1 MMAENKT
8 SKNMEIFAKY
18 LEDNQEVAQR
28 YAAMTPAEKKEF
40 EENFFKQ
47 ARVERLNQLN
57 RGRNSDEWQL
67 TLDNINMNV
76 LTAMNKAPANLAK
89 MPPQK
94 RRDTIDT
101 ILDSFTP
108 EENSQFLTL
117 SNQAKKQLLENFP
130 PKKLVATAQ
139 KLEELI
145 SQTDN
150 AATKQALTSQFNMVN
165 EEIALTINEIASGK
179 IVIDQTN
186 IADVYDGVNLMLD
199 YADKKA
205 PNGQPTPLTAG
216 IRRDILEPQIA
227 IYDEAHG
234 LKDLTPADLAKVE
247 LNYKKASKMA
257 DKLPLD
263 PNIATVLGNLEFM
276 DADGKPEK
284 DQKAQQA
291 LLVETIKAEAARN
304 LAGSKADITEDMVSV
319 EVAKVAATR
328 IGALVMGSEFAM
340 AQNQAQAQAALTGL
354 LNGQK
359 YQVSNSGFVGYN
371 AEYTNSSM
379 GYMDRLAKKIGNT
392 APVLGQMY
400 KRVKKF
406 DKTCIERFD
415 PAYSQT
421 KKLTKV
427 MRNNCLRS
435 APMAALGMTL
445 THVQPYGAMVMA
457 GVCAGYAAVRLIKS
471 YRKASKEAKARGEKF
486 GFMGFMKKHGI
497 DVAITAISATGTALG
512 MPWLGKAAMGLNA
525 GRTAVKTFMEKRKE
539 GDKFWKAAGKAAAAA
554 SVTAVTTYAAASIT
568 SHALQATGFGSWL
581 DNQFGRTIETGEW
594 VQDKEAHKSFSYSE
608 KDIQSAEKFNETPS
622 RHFEYVGKGHTVAD
636 YNNPDNY
643 ENRAWY
649 SEEQHE
655 AATRSIREQMTKQ
668 GWEEGSEEVM
678 LKKLASFTREYANP
692 DHPLNDG
699 SGRTVGEAFTCKD
712 GNYSVNPQQLLDKVL
727 AGEPMNATDGRL
739 LHNLQFAS
747 SPQGHALVDVGI
759 KPEELY
765 SYDTGKPH
773 GVIIDEKAGSG
784 HWETKEVTIPAE
796 PGVFVPAIPYDE
808 QYQAQMLKLN
818 ERVGARGH
826 FWATV
831 NKVIVP
837 PQDKLPSQGKVPGGA
852 DLPPQDKTP
861 DRTVPPQ
868 QGQVSP
874 TTSLDERLGN
884 GIYEPVIDGV
894 NPEASKDAQA
904 VEFGPNYENKPGK
917 KPVKGIFSKIIGR
930 FKGGHNK

>member
-304 LAGSKADITEDMVSV
+304 LAGSKADITEDMVSA

-359 YQVSNSGFVGYN
+359 YQVSNSGFIGYN

-406 DKTCIERFD
+406 DKACIERFD

-427 MRNNCLRS
+427 MRSNCLRS

-554 SVTAVTTYAAASIT
+554 SVTAVTAALLKPANGYRIRKRINLSVTARKTFKVPKNSTKRPAAILNMSAKDIPLPIT
-568 SHALQATGFGSWL
+568 TI
-581 DNQFGRTIETGEW
+581 RTI
-594 VQDKEAHKSFSYSE
+594 
-608 KDIQSAEKFNETPS
+608 
-622 RHFEYVGKGHTVAD
+622 
-636 YNNPDNY
+636 
-643 ENRAWY
+643 
-649 SEEQHE
+649 
-655 AATRSIREQMTKQ
+655 TK
-668 GWEEGSEEVM
+668 
-678 LKKLASFTREYANP
+678 T
-692 DHPLNDG
+692 
-699 SGRTVGEAFTCKD
+699 
-712 GNYSVNPQQLLDKVL
+712 
-727 AGEPMNATDGRL
+727 
-739 LHNLQFAS
+739 
-747 SPQGHALVDVGI
+747 
-759 KPEELY
+759 
-765 SYDTGKPH
+765 
-773 GVIIDEKAGSG
+773 
-784 HWETKEVTIPAE
+784 
-796 PGVFVPAIPYDE
+796 
-808 QYQAQMLKLN
+808 
-818 ERVGARGH
+818 
-826 FWATV
+826 
-831 NKVIVP
+831 
-837 PQDKLPSQGKVPGGA
+837 VPGTA
-852 DLPPQDKTP
+852 KNSMKRQ
-861 DRTVPPQ
+861 
-868 QGQVSP
+868 
-874 TTSLDERLGN
+874 
-884 GIYEPVIDGV
+884 PVLS
-894 NPEASKDAQA
+894 ESK
-904 VEFGPNYENKPGK
+904 
-917 KPVKGIFSKIIGR
+917 
-930 FKGGHNK
+930 

>member
-1 MMAENKT
+1 MAENKT

-304 LAGSKADITEDMVSV
+304 LAGSKADITEDMVSA

-359 YQVSNSGFVGYN
+359 YQVSNSGFIGYN

-406 DKTCIERFD
+406 DKACIERFD

-554 SVTAVTTYAAASIT
+554 SVTAVRLTPPPRLPATLCRRPGSVLGWIT
-568 SHALQATGFGSWL
+568 SSAAPLKPANGYRIRKRINLSVTARKTFKVPKNSMKRPAAIL
-581 DNQFGRTIETGEW
+581 NMSAKDIPLPITTIRTI
-594 VQDKEAHKSFSYSE
+594 
-608 KDIQSAEKFNETPS
+608 
-622 RHFEYVGKGHTVAD
+622 
-636 YNNPDNY
+636 
-643 ENRAWY
+643 
-649 SEEQHE
+649 
-655 AATRSIREQMTKQ
+655 TK
-668 GWEEGSEEVM
+668 
-678 LKKLASFTREYANP
+678 T
-692 DHPLNDG
+692 
-699 SGRTVGEAFTCKD
+699 
-712 GNYSVNPQQLLDKVL
+712 
-727 AGEPMNATDGRL
+727 
-739 LHNLQFAS
+739 
-747 SPQGHALVDVGI
+747 
-759 KPEELY
+759 
-765 SYDTGKPH
+765 
-773 GVIIDEKAGSG
+773 
-784 HWETKEVTIPAE
+784 
-796 PGVFVPAIPYDE
+796 
-808 QYQAQMLKLN
+808 
-818 ERVGARGH
+818 
-826 FWATV
+826 
-831 NKVIVP
+831 
-837 PQDKLPSQGKVPGGA
+837 VPGTA
-852 DLPPQDKTP
+852 KKSMKRQ
-861 DRTVPPQ
+861 
-868 QGQVSP
+868 
-874 TTSLDERLGN
+874 
-884 GIYEPVIDGV
+884 PVLS
-894 NPEASKDAQA
+894 ESK
-904 VEFGPNYENKPGK
+904 
-917 KPVKGIFSKIIGR
+917 
-930 FKGGHNK
+930 

>member
-263 PNIATVLGNLEFM
+263 PNIATC
-276 DADGKPEK
+276 
-284 DQKAQQA
+284 
-291 LLVETIKAEAARN
+291 LL
-304 LAGSKADITEDMVSV
+304 
-319 EVAKVAATR
+319 
-328 IGALVMGSEFAM
+328 
-340 AQNQAQAQAALTGL
+340 
-354 LNGQK
+354 
-359 YQVSNSGFVGYN
+359 
-371 AEYTNSSM
+371 YTS
-379 GYMDRLAKKIGNT
+379 
-392 APVLGQMY
+392 
-400 KRVKKF
+400 
-406 DKTCIERFD
+406 
-415 PAYSQT
+415 
-421 KKLTKV
+421 
-427 MRNNCLRS
+427 
-435 APMAALGMTL
+435 
-445 THVQPYGAMVMA
+445 
-457 GVCAGYAAVRLIKS
+457 
-471 YRKASKEAKARGEKF
+471 
-486 GFMGFMKKHGI
+486 
-497 DVAITAISATGTALG
+497 
-512 MPWLGKAAMGLNA
+512 
-525 GRTAVKTFMEKRKE
+525 
-539 GDKFWKAAGKAAAAA
+539 
-554 SVTAVTTYAAASIT
+554 
-568 SHALQATGFGSWL
+568 
-581 DNQFGRTIETGEW
+581 
-594 VQDKEAHKSFSYSE
+594 
-608 KDIQSAEKFNETPS
+608 PS
-622 RHFEYVGKGHTVAD
+622 PRD
-636 YNNPDNY
+636 
-643 ENRAWY
+643 
-649 SEEQHE
+649 
-655 AATRSIREQMTKQ
+655 
-668 GWEEGSEEVM
+668 
-678 LKKLASFTREYANP
+678 
-692 DHPLNDG
+692 
-699 SGRTVGEAFTCKD
+699 
-712 GNYSVNPQQLLDKVL
+712 
-727 AGEPMNATDGRL
+727 
-739 LHNLQFAS
+739 
-747 SPQGHALVDVGI
+747 
-759 KPEELY
+759 
-765 SYDTGKPH
+765 
-773 GVIIDEKAGSG
+773 
-784 HWETKEVTIPAE
+784 
-796 PGVFVPAIPYDE
+796 
-808 QYQAQMLKLN
+808 
-818 ERVGARGH
+818 
-826 FWATV
+826 
-831 NKVIVP
+831 
-837 PQDKLPSQGKVPGGA
+837 
-852 DLPPQDKTP
+852 
-861 DRTVPPQ
+861 
-868 QGQVSP
+868 
-874 TTSLDERLGN
+874 
-884 GIYEPVIDGV
+884 
-894 NPEASKDAQA
+894 
-904 VEFGPNYENKPGK
+904 
-917 KPVKGIFSKIIGR
+917 
-930 FKGGHNK
+930 

>member
-1 MMAENKT
+1 MAENKT

-304 LAGSKADITEDMVSV
+304 LAGSKADITEDMVSA

-359 YQVSNSGFVGYN
+359 YQVSNSGFIGYN

-406 DKTCIERFD
+406 DKACIERFD

-427 MRNNCLRS
+427 MRSNCLRS

-512 MPWLGKAAMGLNA
+512 MPWQSGNGTECRTHRRENLYGKAQ
-525 GRTAVKTFMEKRKE
+525 GRRQILE
-539 GDKFWKAAGKAAAAA
+539 
-554 SVTAVTTYAAASIT
+554 
-568 SHALQATGFGSWL
+568 
-581 DNQFGRTIETGEW
+581 
-594 VQDKEAHKSFSYSE
+594 
-608 KDIQSAEKFNETPS
+608 
-622 RHFEYVGKGHTVAD
+622 
-636 YNNPDNY
+636 
-643 ENRAWY
+643 
-649 SEEQHE
+649 
-655 AATRSIREQMTKQ
+655 
-668 GWEEGSEEVM
+668 
-678 LKKLASFTREYANP
+678 
-692 DHPLNDG
+692 
-699 SGRTVGEAFTCKD
+699 SGRESRRGRF
-712 GNYSVNPQQLLDKVL
+712 GNRGYDLRRRLDYQPRFAGDRVRFL
-727 AGEPMNATDGRL
+727 AG
-739 LHNLQFAS
+739 
-747 SPQGHALVDVGI
+747 
-759 KPEELY
+759 
-765 SYDTGKPH
+765 
-773 GVIIDEKAGSG
+773 
-784 HWETKEVTIPAE
+784 
-796 PGVFVPAIPYDE
+796 
-808 QYQAQMLKLN
+808 
-818 ERVGARGH
+818 
-826 FWATV
+826 
-831 NKVIVP
+831 
-837 PQDKLPSQGKVPGGA
+837 
-852 DLPPQDKTP
+852 
-861 DRTVPPQ
+861 
-868 QGQVSP
+868 
-874 TTSLDERLGN
+874 
-884 GIYEPVIDGV
+884 
-894 NPEASKDAQA
+894 
-904 VEFGPNYENKPGK
+904 
-917 KPVKGIFSKIIGR
+917 
-930 FKGGHNK
+930 

>member
-1 MMAENKT
+1 MAENKT

-304 LAGSKADITEDMVSV
+304 LAGSKADITEDMVSA

-359 YQVSNSGFVGYN
+359 YQVSNSGFIGYN

-406 DKTCIERFD
+406 DKACIERFD

-608 KDIQSAEKFNETPS
+608 KDIRKIQ
-622 RHFEYVGKGHTVAD
+622 R
-636 YNNPDNY
+636 
-643 ENRAWY
+643 
-649 SEEQHE
+649 
-655 AATRSIREQMTKQ
+655 
-668 GWEEGSEEVM
+668 
-678 LKKLASFTREYANP
+678 
-692 DHPLNDG
+692 
-699 SGRTVGEAFTCKD
+699 
-712 GNYSVNPQQLLDKVL
+712 
-727 AGEPMNATDGRL
+727 NA
-739 LHNLQFAS
+739 Q
-747 SPQGHALVDVGI
+747 
-759 KPEELY
+759 
-765 SYDTGKPH
+765 
-773 GVIIDEKAGSG
+773 
-784 HWETKEVTIPAE
+784 
-796 PGVFVPAIPYDE
+796 
-808 QYQAQMLKLN
+808 
-818 ERVGARGH
+818 
-826 FWATV
+826 
-831 NKVIVP
+831 P
-837 PQDKLPSQGKVPGGA
+837 P
-852 DLPPQDKTP
+852 
-861 DRTVPPQ
+861 
-868 QGQVSP
+868 
-874 TTSLDERLGN
+874 
-884 GIYEPVIDGV
+884 
-894 NPEASKDAQA
+894 
-904 VEFGPNYENKPGK
+904 F
-917 KPVKGIFSKIIGR
+917 
-930 FKGGHNK
+930 

>member
-304 LAGSKADITEDMVSV
+304 LAGSKADITEDMVSA

-622 RHFEYVGKGHTVAD
+622 RHFEYKSCFPLIFLV
-636 YNNPDNY
+636 
-643 ENRAWY
+643 
-649 SEEQHE
+649 
-655 AATRSIREQMTKQ
+655 IF
-668 GWEEGSEEVM
+668 
-678 LKKLASFTREYANP
+678 LA
-692 DHPLNDG
+692 
-699 SGRTVGEAFTCKD
+699 
-712 GNYSVNPQQLLDKVL
+712 
-727 AGEPMNATDGRL
+727 
-739 LHNLQFAS
+739 
-747 SPQGHALVDVGI
+747 
-759 KPEELY
+759 
-765 SYDTGKPH
+765 
-773 GVIIDEKAGSG
+773 
-784 HWETKEVTIPAE
+784 
-796 PGVFVPAIPYDE
+796 
-808 QYQAQMLKLN
+808 
-818 ERVGARGH
+818 
-826 FWATV
+826 
-831 NKVIVP
+831 
-837 PQDKLPSQGKVPGGA
+837 KVPYIV
-852 DLPPQDKTP
+852 Q
-861 DRTVPPQ
+861 
-868 QGQVSP
+868 
-874 TTSLDERLGN
+874 
-884 GIYEPVIDGV
+884 
-894 NPEASKDAQA
+894 
-904 VEFGPNYENKPGK
+904 
-917 KPVKGIFSKIIGR
+917 
-930 FKGGHNK
+930 

>member
-1 MMAENKT
+1 M
-8 SKNMEIFAKY
+8 
-18 LEDNQEVAQR
+18 
-28 YAAMTPAEKKEF
+28 
-40 EENFFKQ
+40 
-47 ARVERLNQLN
+47 
-57 RGRNSDEWQL
+57 
-67 TLDNINMNV
+67 
-76 LTAMNKAPANLAK
+76 
-89 MPPQK
+89 
-94 RRDTIDT
+94 
-101 ILDSFTP
+101 
-108 EENSQFLTL
+108 
-117 SNQAKKQLLENFP
+117 
-130 PKKLVATAQ
+130 
-139 KLEELI
+139 
-145 SQTDN
+145 
-150 AATKQALTSQFNMVN
+150 
-165 EEIALTINEIASGK
+165 
-179 IVIDQTN
+179 
-186 IADVYDGVNLMLD
+186 
-199 YADKKA
+199 
-205 PNGQPTPLTAG
+205 
-216 IRRDILEPQIA
+216 
-227 IYDEAHG
+227 
-234 LKDLTPADLAKVE
+234 
-247 LNYKKASKMA
+247 
-257 DKLPLD
+257 
-263 PNIATVLGNLEFM
+263 
-276 DADGKPEK
+276 
-284 DQKAQQA
+284 
-291 LLVETIKAEAARN
+291 
-304 LAGSKADITEDMVSV
+304 
-319 EVAKVAATR
+319 
-328 IGALVMGSEFAM
+328 
-340 AQNQAQAQAALTGL
+340 
-354 LNGQK
+354 
-359 YQVSNSGFVGYN
+359 
-371 AEYTNSSM
+371 
-379 GYMDRLAKKIGNT
+379 
-392 APVLGQMY
+392 
-400 KRVKKF
+400 
-406 DKTCIERFD
+406 
-415 PAYSQT
+415 
-421 KKLTKV
+421 
-427 MRNNCLRS
+427 
-435 APMAALGMTL
+435 
-445 THVQPYGAMVMA
+445 
-457 GVCAGYAAVRLIKS
+457 
-471 YRKASKEAKARGEKF
+471 
-486 GFMGFMKKHGI
+486 
-497 DVAITAISATGTALG
+497 
-512 MPWLGKAAMGLNA
+512 
-525 GRTAVKTFMEKRKE
+525 
-539 GDKFWKAAGKAAAAA
+539 
-554 SVTAVTTYAAASIT
+554 
-568 SHALQATGFGSWL
+568 QATGFGSWL

-649 SEEQHE
+649 SEEEHE

-861 DRTVPPQ
+861 GRTVPPQ

>member
-304 LAGSKADITEDMVSV
+304 LAGSKADITEDMVSA

-359 YQVSNSGFVGYN
+359 YQVSNSGFIGYN

-406 DKTCIERFD
+406 DKACIERFD

-554 SVTAVTTYAAASIT
+554 SVTAVRLTPPPRLPATLCRRPGSVLGWIT
-568 SHALQATGFGSWL
+568 SSAAPLKPANGYRIRKRINLSVTARKTFKVPKNSTKRPAAIL
-581 DNQFGRTIETGEW
+581 NMSAKDIPLPITTIRTIMKT
-594 VQDKEAHKSFSYSE
+594 
-608 KDIQSAEKFNETPS
+608 
-622 RHFEYVGKGHTVAD
+622 
-636 YNNPDNY
+636 
-643 ENRAWY
+643 
-649 SEEQHE
+649 
-655 AATRSIREQMTKQ
+655 
-668 GWEEGSEEVM
+668 
-678 LKKLASFTREYANP
+678 
-692 DHPLNDG
+692 
-699 SGRTVGEAFTCKD
+699 
-712 GNYSVNPQQLLDKVL
+712 
-727 AGEPMNATDGRL
+727 
-739 LHNLQFAS
+739 
-747 SPQGHALVDVGI
+747 
-759 KPEELY
+759 
-765 SYDTGKPH
+765 
-773 GVIIDEKAGSG
+773 
-784 HWETKEVTIPAE
+784 
-796 PGVFVPAIPYDE
+796 
-808 QYQAQMLKLN
+808 
-818 ERVGARGH
+818 
-826 FWATV
+826 
-831 NKVIVP
+831 
-837 PQDKLPSQGKVPGGA
+837 VPGTA
-852 DLPPQDKTP
+852 KNSMKRQ
-861 DRTVPPQ
+861 
-868 QGQVSP
+868 
-874 TTSLDERLGN
+874 
-884 GIYEPVIDGV
+884 PVLS
-894 NPEASKDAQA
+894 ESK
-904 VEFGPNYENKPGK
+904 
-917 KPVKGIFSKIIGR
+917 
-930 FKGGHNK
+930 

>member
-276 DADGKPEK
+276 DADGKPKK

-304 LAGSKADITEDMVSV
+304 LAGSKADITEDMVSA

-406 DKTCIERFD
+406 DKACIERFD

-445 THVQPYGAMVMA
+445 IVLSVDAIAISLALHSATKGKLSKSKIILRDTENNA
-457 GVCAGYAAVRLIKS
+457 AGYRSNKDMEIFLGKEGVTTTVLRPTGMAEFDGVRLNVVS
-471 YRKASKEAKARGEKF
+471 EGEF
-486 GFMGFMKKHGI
+486 VQSG
-497 DVAITAISATGTALG
+497 
-512 MPWLGKAAMGLNA
+512 
-525 GRTAVKTFMEKRKE
+525 VKVRIVSVE
-539 GDKFWKAAGKAAAAA
+539 G
-554 SVTAVTTYAAASIT
+554 SRVLV
-568 SHALQATGFGSWL
+568 
-581 DNQFGRTIETGEW
+581 RTIET
-594 VQDKEAHKSFSYSE
+594 
-608 KDIQSAEKFNETPS
+608 
-622 RHFEYVGKGHTVAD
+622 
-636 YNNPDNY
+636 
-643 ENRAWY
+643 
-649 SEEQHE
+649 
-655 AATRSIREQMTKQ
+655 
-668 GWEEGSEEVM
+668 
-678 LKKLASFTREYANP
+678 
-692 DHPLNDG
+692 
-699 SGRTVGEAFTCKD
+699 
-712 GNYSVNPQQLLDKVL
+712 
-727 AGEPMNATDGRL
+727 
-739 LHNLQFAS
+739 
-747 SPQGHALVDVGI
+747 
-759 KPEELY
+759 
-765 SYDTGKPH
+765 
-773 GVIIDEKAGSG
+773 
-784 HWETKEVTIPAE
+784 
-796 PGVFVPAIPYDE
+796 
-808 QYQAQMLKLN
+808 
-818 ERVGARGH
+818 
-826 FWATV
+826 
-831 NKVIVP
+831 
-837 PQDKLPSQGKVPGGA
+837 
-852 DLPPQDKTP
+852 
-861 DRTVPPQ
+861 
-868 QGQVSP
+868 
-874 TTSLDERLGN
+874 
-884 GIYEPVIDGV
+884 
-894 NPEASKDAQA
+894 
-904 VEFGPNYENKPGK
+904 
-917 KPVKGIFSKIIGR
+917 
-930 FKGGHNK
+930 

>member
-1 MMAENKT
+1 MAENKT

-304 LAGSKADITEDMVSV
+304 LAGSKADITEDMVSA

-359 YQVSNSGFVGYN
+359 YQVSNSGFIGYN

-406 DKTCIERFD
+406 DKACIERFD

-525 GRTAVKTFMEKRKE
+525 GRTAVKTFMEKRSL
-539 GDKFWKAAGKAAAAA
+539 GQRTDQ
-554 SVTAVTTYAAASIT
+554 
-568 SHALQATGFGSWL
+568 LWL
-581 DNQFGRTIETGEW
+581 
-594 VQDKEAHKSFSYSE
+594 
-608 KDIQSAEKFNETPS
+608 
-622 RHFEYVGKGHTVAD
+622 
-636 YNNPDNY
+636 
-643 ENRAWY
+643 
-649 SEEQHE
+649 
-655 AATRSIREQMTKQ
+655 
-668 GWEEGSEEVM
+668 
-678 LKKLASFTREYANP
+678 
-692 DHPLNDG
+692 
-699 SGRTVGEAFTCKD
+699 
-712 GNYSVNPQQLLDKVL
+712 
-727 AGEPMNATDGRL
+727 
-739 LHNLQFAS
+739 
-747 SPQGHALVDVGI
+747 
-759 KPEELY
+759 
-765 SYDTGKPH
+765 
-773 GVIIDEKAGSG
+773 
-784 HWETKEVTIPAE
+784 
-796 PGVFVPAIPYDE
+796 
-808 QYQAQMLKLN
+808 
-818 ERVGARGH
+818 
-826 FWATV
+826 
-831 NKVIVP
+831 
-837 PQDKLPSQGKVPGGA
+837 
-852 DLPPQDKTP
+852 
-861 DRTVPPQ
+861 
-868 QGQVSP
+868 
-874 TTSLDERLGN
+874 
-884 GIYEPVIDGV
+884 
-894 NPEASKDAQA
+894 
-904 VEFGPNYENKPGK
+904 
-917 KPVKGIFSKIIGR
+917 
-930 FKGGHNK
+930 

>member
-304 LAGSKADITEDMVSV
+304 LAGSKADITEDMVSA

-359 YQVSNSGFVGYN
+359 YQVSNSGFIGYN

-406 DKTCIERFD
+406 DKACIERFD

-554 SVTAVTTYAAASIT
+554 SVTAVRLTPPPRLPATLCRRPGSVLGWIT
-568 SHALQATGFGSWL
+568 SSAALLKPANGYRIRKRINLSVTARKTFKVPKNSTKRPAAIL
-581 DNQFGRTIETGEW
+581 NMSAKDIPLPITTIRTI
-594 VQDKEAHKSFSYSE
+594 
-608 KDIQSAEKFNETPS
+608 
-622 RHFEYVGKGHTVAD
+622 
-636 YNNPDNY
+636 
-643 ENRAWY
+643 
-649 SEEQHE
+649 
-655 AATRSIREQMTKQ
+655 TK
-668 GWEEGSEEVM
+668 
-678 LKKLASFTREYANP
+678 T
-692 DHPLNDG
+692 
-699 SGRTVGEAFTCKD
+699 
-712 GNYSVNPQQLLDKVL
+712 
-727 AGEPMNATDGRL
+727 
-739 LHNLQFAS
+739 
-747 SPQGHALVDVGI
+747 
-759 KPEELY
+759 
-765 SYDTGKPH
+765 
-773 GVIIDEKAGSG
+773 
-784 HWETKEVTIPAE
+784 
-796 PGVFVPAIPYDE
+796 
-808 QYQAQMLKLN
+808 
-818 ERVGARGH
+818 
-826 FWATV
+826 
-831 NKVIVP
+831 
-837 PQDKLPSQGKVPGGA
+837 VPGTA
-852 DLPPQDKTP
+852 KKSMKRQ
-861 DRTVPPQ
+861 
-868 QGQVSP
+868 
-874 TTSLDERLGN
+874 
-884 GIYEPVIDGV
+884 PVLS
-894 NPEASKDAQA
+894 ESK
-904 VEFGPNYENKPGK
+904 
-917 KPVKGIFSKIIGR
+917 
-930 FKGGHNK
+930 

>member
-1 MMAENKT
+1 
-8 SKNMEIFAKY
+8 MEIFAKY

-304 LAGSKADITEDMVSV
+304 LAGSKADITEDMVSA

-359 YQVSNSGFVGYN
+359 YQVSNSGFIGYN

-406 DKTCIERFD
+406 DKACIERFD

-622 RHFEYVGKGHTVAD
+622 RLLNMSAKDIPLPIT
-636 YNNPDNY
+636 
-643 ENRAWY
+643 
-649 SEEQHE
+649 
-655 AATRSIREQMTKQ
+655 TIR
-668 GWEEGSEEVM
+668 
-678 LKKLASFTREYANP
+678 
-692 DHPLNDG
+692 
-699 SGRTVGEAFTCKD
+699 
-712 GNYSVNPQQLLDKVL
+712 
-727 AGEPMNATDGRL
+727 
-739 LHNLQFAS
+739 
-747 SPQGHALVDVGI
+747 
-759 KPEELY
+759 
-765 SYDTGKPH
+765 
-773 GVIIDEKAGSG
+773 
-784 HWETKEVTIPAE
+784 TI
-796 PGVFVPAIPYDE
+796 
-808 QYQAQMLKLN
+808 MK
-818 ERVGARGH
+818 
-826 FWATV
+826 T
-831 NKVIVP
+831 
-837 PQDKLPSQGKVPGGA
+837 VPGTA
-852 DLPPQDKTP
+852 KNSMKRQ
-861 DRTVPPQ
+861 
-868 QGQVSP
+868 
-874 TTSLDERLGN
+874 
-884 GIYEPVIDGV
+884 PVLS
-894 NPEASKDAQA
+894 ESK
-904 VEFGPNYENKPGK
+904 
-917 KPVKGIFSKIIGR
+917 
-930 FKGGHNK
+930 

>member
-304 LAGSKADITEDMVSV
+304 LAGSKADITEDMVSA

-359 YQVSNSGFVGYN
+359 YQVSNSGFIGYN

-406 DKTCIERFD
+406 DKACIERFD

-554 SVTAVTTYAAASIT
+554 SVTAVD
-568 SHALQATGFGSWL
+568 LRRRL
-581 DNQFGRTIETGEW
+581 DYQPRFAGDR
-594 VQDKEAHKSFSYSE
+594 VRF
-608 KDIQSAEKFNETPS
+608 
-622 RHFEYVGKGHTVAD
+622 
-636 YNNPDNY
+636 
-643 ENRAWY
+643 
-649 SEEQHE
+649 
-655 AATRSIREQMTKQ
+655 
-668 GWEEGSEEVM
+668 
-678 LKKLASFTREYANP
+678 
-692 DHPLNDG
+692 
-699 SGRTVGEAFTCKD
+699 
-712 GNYSVNPQQLLDKVL
+712 L
-727 AGEPMNATDGRL
+727 AG
-739 LHNLQFAS
+739 
-747 SPQGHALVDVGI
+747 
-759 KPEELY
+759 
-765 SYDTGKPH
+765 
-773 GVIIDEKAGSG
+773 
-784 HWETKEVTIPAE
+784 
-796 PGVFVPAIPYDE
+796 
-808 QYQAQMLKLN
+808 
-818 ERVGARGH
+818 
-826 FWATV
+826 
-831 NKVIVP
+831 
-837 PQDKLPSQGKVPGGA
+837 
-852 DLPPQDKTP
+852 
-861 DRTVPPQ
+861 
-868 QGQVSP
+868 
-874 TTSLDERLGN
+874 
-884 GIYEPVIDGV
+884 
-894 NPEASKDAQA
+894 
-904 VEFGPNYENKPGK
+904 
-917 KPVKGIFSKIIGR
+917 
-930 FKGGHNK
+930 

>member
-304 LAGSKADITEDMVSV
+304 LAGSKADITEDMVSA

-359 YQVSNSGFVGYN
+359 YQVSNSGFIGYN

-406 DKTCIERFD
+406 DKACIERFD

-678 LKKLASFTREYANP
+678 LKKLASFTREYA
-692 DHPLNDG
+692 L
-699 SGRTVGEAFTCKD
+699 
-712 GNYSVNPQQLLDKVL
+712 
-727 AGEPMNATDGRL
+727 
-739 LHNLQFAS
+739 
-747 SPQGHALVDVGI
+747 
-759 KPEELY
+759 
-765 SYDTGKPH
+765 
-773 GVIIDEKAGSG
+773 
-784 HWETKEVTIPAE
+784 
-796 PGVFVPAIPYDE
+796 
-808 QYQAQMLKLN
+808 
-818 ERVGARGH
+818 
-826 FWATV
+826 
-831 NKVIVP
+831 
-837 PQDKLPSQGKVPGGA
+837 
-852 DLPPQDKTP
+852 
-861 DRTVPPQ
+861 
-868 QGQVSP
+868 
-874 TTSLDERLGN
+874 SL
-884 GIYEPVIDGV
+884 IHI
-894 NPEASKDAQA
+894 
-904 VEFGPNYENKPGK
+904 
-917 KPVKGIFSKIIGR
+917 
-930 FKGGHNK
+930 

>member
-1 MMAENKT
+1 MAENKT

-304 LAGSKADITEDMVSV
+304 LAGSKADITEDMVSA

-359 YQVSNSGFVGYN
+359 YQVSNSGFIGYN

-406 DKTCIERFD
+406 DKACIERFD

-554 SVTAVTTYAAASIT
+554 SVTAVD
-568 SHALQATGFGSWL
+568 LRRRL
-581 DNQFGRTIETGEW
+581 DYQPRFAGDR
-594 VQDKEAHKSFSYSE
+594 VRF
-608 KDIQSAEKFNETPS
+608 
-622 RHFEYVGKGHTVAD
+622 
-636 YNNPDNY
+636 
-643 ENRAWY
+643 
-649 SEEQHE
+649 
-655 AATRSIREQMTKQ
+655 
-668 GWEEGSEEVM
+668 
-678 LKKLASFTREYANP
+678 
-692 DHPLNDG
+692 
-699 SGRTVGEAFTCKD
+699 
-712 GNYSVNPQQLLDKVL
+712 L
-727 AGEPMNATDGRL
+727 AG
-739 LHNLQFAS
+739 
-747 SPQGHALVDVGI
+747 
-759 KPEELY
+759 
-765 SYDTGKPH
+765 
-773 GVIIDEKAGSG
+773 
-784 HWETKEVTIPAE
+784 
-796 PGVFVPAIPYDE
+796 
-808 QYQAQMLKLN
+808 
-818 ERVGARGH
+818 
-826 FWATV
+826 
-831 NKVIVP
+831 
-837 PQDKLPSQGKVPGGA
+837 
-852 DLPPQDKTP
+852 
-861 DRTVPPQ
+861 
-868 QGQVSP
+868 
-874 TTSLDERLGN
+874 
-884 GIYEPVIDGV
+884 
-894 NPEASKDAQA
+894 
-904 VEFGPNYENKPGK
+904 
-917 KPVKGIFSKIIGR
+917 
-930 FKGGHNK
+930 

>member
-1 MMAENKT
+1 MAENKT

-304 LAGSKADITEDMVSV
+304 LAGSKADITEDMVSA

-457 GVCAGYAAVRLIKS
+457 GRLCRLCGSPPDQKLQKS
-471 YRKASKEAKARGEKF
+471 QQRG
-486 GFMGFMKKHGI
+486 
-497 DVAITAISATGTALG
+497 
-512 MPWLGKAAMGLNA
+512 
-525 GRTAVKTFMEKRKE
+525 
-539 GDKFWKAAGKAAAAA
+539 
-554 SVTAVTTYAAASIT
+554 
-568 SHALQATGFGSWL
+568 
-581 DNQFGRTIETGEW
+581 
-594 VQDKEAHKSFSYSE
+594 
-608 KDIQSAEKFNETPS
+608 
-622 RHFEYVGKGHTVAD
+622 
-636 YNNPDNY
+636 
-643 ENRAWY
+643 
-649 SEEQHE
+649 
-655 AATRSIREQMTKQ
+655 
-668 GWEEGSEEVM
+668 
-678 LKKLASFTREYANP
+678 
-692 DHPLNDG
+692 
-699 SGRTVGEAFTCKD
+699 
-712 GNYSVNPQQLLDKVL
+712 
-727 AGEPMNATDGRL
+727 
-739 LHNLQFAS
+739 
-747 SPQGHALVDVGI
+747 
-759 KPEELY
+759 
-765 SYDTGKPH
+765 
-773 GVIIDEKAGSG
+773 
-784 HWETKEVTIPAE
+784 
-796 PGVFVPAIPYDE
+796 
-808 QYQAQMLKLN
+808 
-818 ERVGARGH
+818 
-826 FWATV
+826 
-831 NKVIVP
+831 
-837 PQDKLPSQGKVPGGA
+837 
-852 DLPPQDKTP
+852 
-861 DRTVPPQ
+861 
-868 QGQVSP
+868 
-874 TTSLDERLGN
+874 
-884 GIYEPVIDGV
+884 
-894 NPEASKDAQA
+894 
-904 VEFGPNYENKPGK
+904 
-917 KPVKGIFSKIIGR
+917 
-930 FKGGHNK
+930 

>member
-304 LAGSKADITEDMVSV
+304 LAGSKADITEDMVSA

-359 YQVSNSGFVGYN
+359 YQVSNSGFIGYN

-406 DKTCIERFD
+406 DKACIERFD

-471 YRKASKEAKARGEKF
+471 YRKANKEAKARGEKF

-649 SEEQHE
+649 
-655 AATRSIREQMTKQ
+655 
-668 GWEEGSEEVM
+668 
-678 LKKLASFTREYANP
+678 L
-692 DHPLNDG
+692 
-699 SGRTVGEAFTCKD
+699 
-712 GNYSVNPQQLLDKVL
+712 
-727 AGEPMNATDGRL
+727 
-739 LHNLQFAS
+739 
-747 SPQGHALVDVGI
+747 
-759 KPEELY
+759 
-765 SYDTGKPH
+765 
-773 GVIIDEKAGSG
+773 
-784 HWETKEVTIPAE
+784 
-796 PGVFVPAIPYDE
+796 
-808 QYQAQMLKLN
+808 
-818 ERVGARGH
+818 
-826 FWATV
+826 
-831 NKVIVP
+831 
-837 PQDKLPSQGKVPGGA
+837 
-852 DLPPQDKTP
+852 
-861 DRTVPPQ
+861 
-868 QGQVSP
+868 
-874 TTSLDERLGN
+874 SL
-884 GIYEPVIDGV
+884 IHI
-894 NPEASKDAQA
+894 
-904 VEFGPNYENKPGK
+904 
-917 KPVKGIFSKIIGR
+917 
-930 FKGGHNK
+930 

>member
-1 MMAENKT
+1 MAENKT

-304 LAGSKADITEDMVSV
+304 LAGSKADITEDMVSA

-359 YQVSNSGFVGYN
+359 YQVSNSGFIGYN

-406 DKTCIERFD
+406 DKACIERFD

-554 SVTAVTTYAAASIT
+554 SVTAVRLTPPPRLPATLCRRPGSVLGWIT
-568 SHALQATGFGSWL
+568 SSAAPLKPANGYRIRKRINLSVTARKTFKAPKNSTKRPAAIL
-581 DNQFGRTIETGEW
+581 NMSAKDIPLLITTIRTI
-594 VQDKEAHKSFSYSE
+594 
-608 KDIQSAEKFNETPS
+608 
-622 RHFEYVGKGHTVAD
+622 
-636 YNNPDNY
+636 
-643 ENRAWY
+643 
-649 SEEQHE
+649 
-655 AATRSIREQMTKQ
+655 TK
-668 GWEEGSEEVM
+668 
-678 LKKLASFTREYANP
+678 T
-692 DHPLNDG
+692 
-699 SGRTVGEAFTCKD
+699 
-712 GNYSVNPQQLLDKVL
+712 
-727 AGEPMNATDGRL
+727 
-739 LHNLQFAS
+739 
-747 SPQGHALVDVGI
+747 
-759 KPEELY
+759 
-765 SYDTGKPH
+765 
-773 GVIIDEKAGSG
+773 
-784 HWETKEVTIPAE
+784 
-796 PGVFVPAIPYDE
+796 
-808 QYQAQMLKLN
+808 
-818 ERVGARGH
+818 
-826 FWATV
+826 
-831 NKVIVP
+831 
-837 PQDKLPSQGKVPGGA
+837 VPGTA
-852 DLPPQDKTP
+852 KNSMKRQ
-861 DRTVPPQ
+861 
-868 QGQVSP
+868 
-874 TTSLDERLGN
+874 
-884 GIYEPVIDGV
+884 PVLS
-894 NPEASKDAQA
+894 ESK
-904 VEFGPNYENKPGK
+904 
-917 KPVKGIFSKIIGR
+917 
-930 FKGGHNK
+930 

>member
-1 MMAENKT
+1 
-8 SKNMEIFAKY
+8 
-18 LEDNQEVAQR
+18 
-28 YAAMTPAEKKEF
+28 
-40 EENFFKQ
+40 
-47 ARVERLNQLN
+47 
-57 RGRNSDEWQL
+57 
-67 TLDNINMNV
+67 
-76 LTAMNKAPANLAK
+76 
-89 MPPQK
+89 
-94 RRDTIDT
+94 
-101 ILDSFTP
+101 
-108 EENSQFLTL
+108 
-117 SNQAKKQLLENFP
+117 
-130 PKKLVATAQ
+130 
-139 KLEELI
+139 
-145 SQTDN
+145 
-150 AATKQALTSQFNMVN
+150 
-165 EEIALTINEIASGK
+165 
-179 IVIDQTN
+179 
-186 IADVYDGVNLMLD
+186 MLD

-304 LAGSKADITEDMVSV
+304 LAGSKADITEDMVSA

-406 DKTCIERFD
+406 DKACIERFD

-837 PQDKLPSQGKVPGGA
+837 PQDKLPSQGKVPGGT
-852 DLPPQDKTP
+852 DLSPQDKIP
-861 DRTVPPQ
+861 GRTVPPQ

-894 NPEASKDAQA
+894 NPEASKDALA

>member
-304 LAGSKADITEDMVSV
+304 LAGSKADITEDMVSA

-359 YQVSNSGFVGYN
+359 YQVSNSGFIGYN

-406 DKTCIERFD
+406 DKACIERFD

-457 GVCAGYAAVRLIKS
+457 GRLCRLCGSPPDQKLQKS
-471 YRKASKEAKARGEKF
+471 QQRG
-486 GFMGFMKKHGI
+486 
-497 DVAITAISATGTALG
+497 
-512 MPWLGKAAMGLNA
+512 
-525 GRTAVKTFMEKRKE
+525 
-539 GDKFWKAAGKAAAAA
+539 
-554 SVTAVTTYAAASIT
+554 
-568 SHALQATGFGSWL
+568 
-581 DNQFGRTIETGEW
+581 
-594 VQDKEAHKSFSYSE
+594 
-608 KDIQSAEKFNETPS
+608 
-622 RHFEYVGKGHTVAD
+622 
-636 YNNPDNY
+636 
-643 ENRAWY
+643 
-649 SEEQHE
+649 
-655 AATRSIREQMTKQ
+655 
-668 GWEEGSEEVM
+668 
-678 LKKLASFTREYANP
+678 
-692 DHPLNDG
+692 
-699 SGRTVGEAFTCKD
+699 
-712 GNYSVNPQQLLDKVL
+712 
-727 AGEPMNATDGRL
+727 
-739 LHNLQFAS
+739 
-747 SPQGHALVDVGI
+747 
-759 KPEELY
+759 
-765 SYDTGKPH
+765 
-773 GVIIDEKAGSG
+773 
-784 HWETKEVTIPAE
+784 
-796 PGVFVPAIPYDE
+796 
-808 QYQAQMLKLN
+808 
-818 ERVGARGH
+818 
-826 FWATV
+826 
-831 NKVIVP
+831 
-837 PQDKLPSQGKVPGGA
+837 
-852 DLPPQDKTP
+852 
-861 DRTVPPQ
+861 
-868 QGQVSP
+868 
-874 TTSLDERLGN
+874 
-884 GIYEPVIDGV
+884 
-894 NPEASKDAQA
+894 
-904 VEFGPNYENKPGK
+904 
-917 KPVKGIFSKIIGR
+917 
-930 FKGGHNK
+930 

>member
-1 MMAENKT
+1 MAENKT

-304 LAGSKADITEDMVSV
+304 LAGSKADITEDMVSA

-655 AATRSIREQMTKQ
+655 AATRSIRE
-668 GWEEGSEEVM
+668 
-678 LKKLASFTREYANP
+678 
-692 DHPLNDG
+692 
-699 SGRTVGEAFTCKD
+699 
-712 GNYSVNPQQLLDKVL
+712 
-727 AGEPMNATDGRL
+727 
-739 LHNLQFAS
+739 
-747 SPQGHALVDVGI
+747 
-759 KPEELY
+759 
-765 SYDTGKPH
+765 
-773 GVIIDEKAGSG
+773 
-784 HWETKEVTIPAE
+784 
-796 PGVFVPAIPYDE
+796 
-808 QYQAQMLKLN
+808 
-818 ERVGARGH
+818 
-826 FWATV
+826 
-831 NKVIVP
+831 
-837 PQDKLPSQGKVPGGA
+837 
-852 DLPPQDKTP
+852 
-861 DRTVPPQ
+861 
-868 QGQVSP
+868 
-874 TTSLDERLGN
+874 
-884 GIYEPVIDGV
+884 
-894 NPEASKDAQA
+894 
-904 VEFGPNYENKPGK
+904 
-917 KPVKGIFSKIIGR
+917 
-930 FKGGHNK
+930 